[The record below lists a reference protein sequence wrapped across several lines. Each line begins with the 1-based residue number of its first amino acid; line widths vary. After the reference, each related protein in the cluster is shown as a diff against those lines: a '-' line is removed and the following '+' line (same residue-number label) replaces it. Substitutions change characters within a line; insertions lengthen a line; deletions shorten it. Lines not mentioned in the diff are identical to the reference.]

1 MIFSQNIKRS
11 LHHFWTSL
19 DKLRNVDITSH
30 FLRDDNDISQ
40 ILNILR
46 NENPSNKNFC
56 YLNINSV
63 RSKSSNLQKV
73 INRNGDIV
81 SIAETKVDAFFPSAQ
96 VVLCGYHLPY
106 CMDVSCRLT
115 CGNLCDSIQAIP
127 FEINLRK
134 EKWLLISVSRPPTQ
148 DREYFLSSLT
158 KLIDLFCIKYDNY
171 LIMGDF
177 NMELTESALSNFLSS
192 NNLLNLMKEHLF

>member
-1 MIFSQNIKRS
+1 
-11 LHHFWTSL
+11 
-19 DKLRNVDITSH
+19 
-30 FLRDDNDISQ
+30 
-40 ILNILR
+40 
-46 NENPSNKNFC
+46 
-56 YLNINSV
+56 
-63 RSKSSNLQKV
+63 
-73 INRNGDIV
+73 
-81 SIAETKVDAFFPSAQ
+81 
-96 VVLCGYHLPY
+96 
-106 CMDVSCRLT
+106 MDVSCRLT

-127 FEINLRK
+127 FETNLRK

-177 NMELTESALSNFLSS
+177 NMKLTELTLSNFLSS

>member
-1 MIFSQNIKRS
+1 M
-11 LHHFWTSL
+11 SL

-81 SIAETKVDAFFPSAQ
+81 SIAETKVDASFPSAQ

-177 NMELTESALSNFLSS
+177 NMKLTELALSNFLSS

>member
-1 MIFSQNIKRS
+1 M
-11 LHHFWTSL
+11 LTSL
-19 DKLRNVDITSH
+19 AT

-127 FEINLRK
+127 FEVNLRK
-134 EKWLLISVSRPPTQ
+134 EK
-148 DREYFLSSLT
+148 
-158 KLIDLFCIKYDNY
+158 
-171 LIMGDF
+171 
-177 NMELTESALSNFLSS
+177 
-192 NNLLNLMKEHLF
+192 